1 MKPHLTAVITGGAQG
16 IGRIIADFL
25 EEEGWHVS
33 VWDNDTEA
41 LEEERQRWKNQSSR
55 LGIECNVTCAGNVQA
70 ALELTIAKFKRLDL
84 LVNNAAISANKPIM
98 DLQVPEFRK
107 VIDVNL
113 TGPFICSKYCVPEL
127 VKTKGS
133 IINICSTRA
142 FQSEPNTE
150 AYSASKGGVFALT
163 HALAMSLGP
172 DVRVNSISPGWIDV
186 SAIRKSTAAKQEN
199 LSGADHMQHPSGRVG
214 DAVDIA
220 RAVLFLADP
229 RNDFVTAQNFTV
241 DGGMTRKMIYV

>member
-1 MKPHLTAVITGGAQG
+1 MKQQKTAVITGGAQG

-25 EEEGWHVS
+25 EEEGWHIS
-33 VWDNDTEA
+33 VWDKDTEA
-41 LEEERQRWKNQSSR
+41 LEEERQRWKRRQAR
-55 LGIECNVTCAGNVQA
+55 IGIDCDVTCAGSVQS
-70 ALELTIAKFKRLDL
+70 ALEQTIKKFERLDL
-84 LVNNAAISANKPIM
+84 LVNNAAITANRPI
-98 DLQVPEFRK
+98 LELHVHEFRK

-113 TGPFICSKYCVPEL
+113 TGPFICSKFCVPEL
-127 VKTKGS
+127 ARTKGS

-172 DVRVNSISPGWIDV
+172 DIRVNSISPGWIDV
-186 SAIRKSTAAKQEN
+186 SAIRKAADAMQEN
-199 LSGADHMQHPSGRVG
+199 LSGADHMQHPAGRVG
-214 DAVDIA
+214 DPVDIA
-220 RAVLFLADP
+220 RAVVYLADP
-229 RNDFVTAQNFTV
+229 RNDFVTGQNITV

>member
-1 MKPHLTAVITGGAQG
+1 MKRHLTAVITGGAQG

-41 LEEERQRWKNQSSR
+41 LEEERQRWKSHDSR
-55 LGIECNVTCAGNVQA
+55 LGIECNVTCAGSVQA
-70 ALELTIAKFKRLDL
+70 ALEQTVAKFGRLDL
-84 LVNNAAISANKPIM
+84 LVNNAAISANKPILE
-98 DLQVPEFRK
+98 LQVPEFRK

-113 TGPFICSKYCVPEL
+113 TGPFICSKCCVPEL

-186 SAIRKSTAAKQEN
+186 SSIRKSTTANQEN
-199 LSGADHMQHPSGRVG
+199 LSGADHMQHPAGRVG